1 MRAESREQRAER
13 MQERK
18 RALKIISILRREYPE
33 AKIALKF
40 GNEWELLVATEL
52 SAQCTDKKVNEVT
65 GMLFEKYHSVADY
78 AAVDPEE
85 FQADIR
91 PTGFFRNKARNII
104 GAANMVISDYNGRVP
119 RTMAEITKLPGVA
132 RKTAN
137 IILGNAFGV
146 VEGIAVDTHVGR
158 LSRRLGFSGGDSPV
172 MIERD
177 LMSLLPRDEWFRAT
191 YLLIEHGRAICAAK
205 KARCDICAVSGLCPS
220 AYKV

>member
-1 MRAESREQRAER
+1 
-13 MQERK
+13 MQDRK
-18 RALKIISILRREYPE
+18 RALEIISILGREYPE
-33 AKIALKF
+33 ARIALKF

-65 GMLFEKYHSVADY
+65 EKLFKKYRSVTDY
-78 AAVDPEE
+78 ASVDPEE

-91 PTGFFRNKARNII
+91 PTGFFRNKAKNII
-104 GAANMVISDYNGRVP
+104 GAANMIITEYGGRLP
-119 RTMAEITKLPGVA
+119 RTMTEITKLPGVA

-158 LSRRLGFSGGDSPV
+158 LARRLGFSSGDNPV
-172 MIERD
+172 VVERD
-177 LMSLLPRDEWFRAT
+177 LMALLPKDEWFRAT
-191 YLLIEHGRAICAAK
+191 YLLIEHGRAVCAAK
-205 KARCDICAVSGLCPS
+205 KVRCDICAVSGLCPS

>member
-1 MRAESREQRAER
+1 LTERERAI
-13 MQERK
+13 
-18 RALKIISILRREYPE
+18 KILQLLRREYPE
-33 AKIALKF
+33 ARIALKF

-65 GMLFEKYHSVADY
+65 ENLFKKYRSMTDY
-78 AAVDPEE
+78 ALVNPEE
-85 FQADIR
+85 FQAEIR
-91 PTGFFRNKARNII
+91 PSGFFHNKAKNII
-104 GAANMVISDYNGRVP
+104 GAANMVITDYGGRLP
-119 RTMAEITKLPGVA
+119 RTMTEITKLPGVA

-158 LSRRLGFSGGDSPV
+158 LARRLGFSSGDNPV
-172 MIERD
+172 AIERD
-177 LMSLLPRDEWFRAT
+177 LMVLLPKDEWFRAT
-191 YLLIEHGRAICAAK
+191 YLLIEHGRAVCAAK

>member
-1 MRAESREQRAER
+1 MENG
-13 MQERK
+13 K
-18 RALKIISILRREYPE
+18 RALEIISILGREYPE
-33 AKIALKF
+33 ARIALKF

-65 GMLFEKYHSVADY
+65 TGLFKKYRSVEDCALADL
-78 AAVDPEE
+78 DE
-85 FQADIR
+85 FQADIK
-91 PTGFFRNKARNII
+91 PTGFFRNKAKNII
-104 GAANMVISDYNGRVP
+104 GAANMIITDYGGRVP
-119 RTMAEITKLPGVA
+119 RTMTEITKLPGVA

-158 LSRRLGFSGGDSPV
+158 LARRLGFSSGENPV
-172 MIERD
+172 AIERD
-177 LMSLLPRDEWFRAT
+177 LMALFPKDEWFRAT
-191 YLLIEHGRAICAAK
+191 YLLIEHGRAVCTAR